1 MRRQLEWFDNLC
13 RAWSVIS
20 CWINDCHMVNFLK
33 HRVSRSRWVKLVG
46 RTFLKWQQDECL
58 EMGAALAYYAV
69 FSLFPMI
76 LVSLSIVGFLLGPDT
91 GAYDQILFFA
101 RDTLPP
107 DAYQIVQT
115 TLLQLHTGSASAS
128 IIGFIILLFIA
139 SGFFGA
145 LSRSFDKIWHVHPR
159 HRNVNGVRDLALN
172 FIWQRLFAFLLVI
185 GASGL
190 VFASMVSNIVLGTL
204 RRLLEGVNNHLTLFT
219 INQLQLLPWLR
230 FGGAF
235 MVLTLVVMLLYKI
248 LPSTRVAWRDIWPGA
263 LFTAILWILLQQLI
277 SNSVISLGSRFR
289 SYGVIG
295 GVMVLMLWIYL
306 TSQIFFLGGELT
318 YTYAHL
324 FGSRRN
330 HRRLTSKPDMSES
343 STTVDPKPENRQP

>member
-1 MRRQLEWFDNLC
+1 
-13 RAWSVIS
+13 
-20 CWINDCHMVNFLK
+20 MVNFLK
-33 HRVSRSRWVKLVG
+33 HRVRQSRWVKLVG
-46 RTFLKWQQDECL
+46 RTLLKWQQDECL
-58 EMGAALAYYAV
+58 EMGAALAYYAA

-76 LVSLSIVGFLLGPDT
+76 LVSLSIIGFLLGPDT
-91 GAYDQILFFA
+91 GAYDQILLFA

-107 DAYQIVQT
+107 DAYQVFQA

-128 IIGFIILLFIA
+128 IIGFAILLFIA

-145 LSRSFDKIWHVHPR
+145 LSRSFDKIWHVHHGR
-159 HRNVNGVRDLALN
+159 QQANGVRDIALN
-172 FIWQRLFAFLLVI
+172 FIWRRLFAFLLVI

-190 VFASMVSNIVLGTL
+190 VFASMLSNIVLGTL
-204 RRLLEGVNNHLTLFT
+204 QRLLAGVNNHLTLFT
-219 INQLQLLPWLR
+219 IDQLQLLPWLR
-230 FGGAF
+230 LGGAF
-235 MVLTLVVMLLYKI
+235 VVLTLVVMLLYKI
-248 LPSTRVAWRDIWPGA
+248 LPSTRIAWQDIWPGA
-263 LFTAILWILLQQLI
+263 LFTAILWLILQQLI

-295 GVMVLMLWIYL
+295 GFMVLMLWIYL

-330 HRRLTSKPDMSES
+330 YRRLSH
-343 STTVDPKPENRQP
+343 KPESVQSPSSELMSKER